1 MNNNTLALFNQLIS
15 GGQNPQQIINNILMQ
30 NPQYQMIFNQIQ
42 SSGLSMKDYVL
53 QYARQNQIDIQPM
66 LNLIQQKGYKL

>member
-1 MNNNTLALFNQLIS
+1 MNNNVLNIFNQLIS

-53 QYARQNQIDIQPM
+53 QYAKQNQIDIQPM

>member
-1 MNNNTLALFNQLIS
+1 MNNNILALFNQLIS

-53 QYARQNQIDIQPM
+53 QYAKQNQIDIQPM

>member
-1 MNNNTLALFNQLIS
+1 MNNNVLNIFNQLIS
-15 GGQNPQQIINNILMQ
+15 GGQNPQQIINTILMQ

-53 QYARQNQIDIQPM
+53 QYAKQNQIDIQPM
-66 LNLIQQKGYKL
+66 LNLMQQHGYKL

>member
-1 MNNNTLALFNQLIS
+1 MNNNVLNIFNQLIS

-53 QYARQNQIDIQPM
+53 QYAKQNQIDIQPM
-66 LNLIQQKGYKL
+66 INLIQQKGYKL

>member
-15 GGQNPQQIINNILMQ
+15 GGQNPQQIIQSLLMQ

-42 SSGLSMKDYVL
+42 SSGLSMKDYVI
-53 QYARQNQIDIQPM
+53 QYAKQNQIDIQPM
-66 LNLIQQKGYKL
+66 LNLMQQKGYKL

>member
-1 MNNNTLALFNQLIS
+1 MNNNVLNIFNQLIS

-53 QYARQNQIDIQPM
+53 QYAKQNQIDIQPM
-66 LNLIQQKGYKL
+66 LNLMQQKGYKL

>member
-1 MNNNTLALFNQLIS
+1 MNNNVLNIFNQLIS

-66 LNLIQQKGYKL
+66 INLMQQKGYKL

>member
-1 MNNNTLALFNQLIS
+1 MNNNVLNIFNQLIS

-53 QYARQNQIDIQPM
+53 QYAKQNQIDIQPM
-66 LNLIQQKGYKL
+66 LNLMHQKGYKL

>member
-15 GGQNPQQIINNILMQ
+15 GGQNPQQIIQSLLMQ

-66 LNLIQQKGYKL
+66 INLIQQKGYKL

>member
-53 QYARQNQIDIQPM
+53 QYAKQNQIDIQPM
-66 LNLIQQKGYKL
+66 LNLMQQKGYKL

>member
-1 MNNNTLALFNQLIS
+1 MNNNALALFNQLIS
-15 GGQNPQQIINNILMQ
+15 GGQNPQQIIQSLLMQ

-42 SSGLSMKDYVL
+42 SSGLSVKDYVL

-66 LNLIQQKGYKL
+66 LNLMNQKGYKL

>member
-15 GGQNPQQIINNILMQ
+15 GGQNPQQIIQSLLMQ

-53 QYARQNQIDIQPM
+53 QYAKQNQIDIQPM

>member
-1 MNNNTLALFNQLIS
+1 MNNNVLNIFNQLIS

-66 LNLIQQKGYKL
+66 LNLMQQKGYKL

>member
-1 MNNNTLALFNQLIS
+1 MNNNILALFNQLIS

-42 SSGLSMKDYVL
+42 SSGLSMKDYVI

>member
-15 GGQNPQQIINNILMQ
+15 GGQNPQQIIQSLLMQ

-42 SSGLSMKDYVL
+42 SSGLSIKDYVL

-66 LNLIQQKGYKL
+66 LNLMNQKGYKL

>member
-1 MNNNTLALFNQLIS
+1 MNNEALALFNQLIS
-15 GGQNPQQIINNILMQ
+15 CGNNPQQIIQSLLMK

-42 SSGLSMKDYVL
+42 SSGLNIKDYVL

-66 LNLIQQKGYKL
+66 LNLMQSKGYKL

>member
-1 MNNNTLALFNQLIS
+1 MNNNVLNIFNQLIS

-30 NPQYQMIFNQIQ
+30 NPQYKMIFNQIQ

-66 LNLIQQKGYKL
+66 INLMQQKGYKL

>member
-53 QYARQNQIDIQPM
+53 QYAKQNQIDIQPM
-66 LNLIQQKGYKL
+66 LNLMQQKVYKL

>member
-1 MNNNTLALFNQLIS
+1 MNNNVFNIFNQLIS

-42 SSGLSMKDYVL
+42 SSGLSMKDYVI
-53 QYARQNQIDIQPM
+53 QYAKQNQIDIQPM
-66 LNLIQQKGYKL
+66 INLMQQKGYKL

>member
-1 MNNNTLALFNQLIS
+1 MNNNVLNIFNQLIS

-53 QYARQNQIDIQPM
+53 QYAKQNQIDIQPM
-66 LNLIQQKGYKL
+66 LNLMQQHGYKL

>member
-1 MNNNTLALFNQLIS
+1 MNNNVLNIFNQLIS

-53 QYARQNQIDIQPM
+53 QYAKQNQIDIQPM
-66 LNLIQQKGYKL
+66 INLMQQKGYKL

>member
-1 MNNNTLALFNQLIS
+1 MNNNVFNIFNQLIS

-42 SSGLSMKDYVL
+42 SSGLSMKDYVI
-53 QYARQNQIDIQPM
+53 QYAKQNQIDIQPM
-66 LNLIQQKGYKL
+66 LNLMQQKGYKL

>member
-1 MNNNTLALFNQLIS
+1 MNNNVFNIFNQLIS

-53 QYARQNQIDIQPM
+53 QYAKQNQIDIQPM
-66 LNLIQQKGYKL
+66 LNLMQQKGYKL

>member
-1 MNNNTLALFNQLIS
+1 MNNNVLNIFNQLIS

-42 SSGLSMKDYVL
+42 SSGLSMKDYVI
-53 QYARQNQIDIQPM
+53 QYAKQNQIDIQPM
-66 LNLIQQKGYKL
+66 LNLMQQKGYKL

>member
-1 MNNNTLALFNQLIS
+1 MNNNVLNIFNQLIS

-30 NPQYQMIFNQIQ
+30 NPQYKMIFNQIQ

-53 QYARQNQIDIQPM
+53 QYAKQNQIDIQPM
-66 LNLIQQKGYKL
+66 LNLMQQKGYKL

>member
-53 QYARQNQIDIQPM
+53 QYAKQNQIDIQPM

>member
-1 MNNNTLALFNQLIS
+1 MNNDVFNIFNQLIN

-42 SSGLSMKDYVL
+42 SSGLSIKDYVL

-66 LNLIQQKGYKL
+66 LNLMHQKGYKL